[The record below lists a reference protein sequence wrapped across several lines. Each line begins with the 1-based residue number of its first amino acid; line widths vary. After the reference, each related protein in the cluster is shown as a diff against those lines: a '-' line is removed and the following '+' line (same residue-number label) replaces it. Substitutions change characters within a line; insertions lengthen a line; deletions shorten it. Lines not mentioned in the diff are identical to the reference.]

1 MPLPWTRRVLTPESA
16 VALLTSRIGGAT
28 SIELRRLRQ
37 SLRREE
43 LLGGGG
49 RTSDA
54 LLVEALL
61 EPGALATLGIE
72 GHSARR
78 MARMIQA
85 GREAAEAPG
94 GQRRDGALGA
104 LALHRAGRRAGPKP
118 PWPADPPEPGPT
130 ATSMP

>member
-1 MPLPWTRRVLTPESA
+1 MS
-16 VALLTSRIGGAT
+16 LLTSRIGGAT
-28 SIELRRLRQ
+28 AIELRRLRQ

-78 MARMIQA
+78 IARMIQA
-85 GREAAEAPG
+85 GRDAAAG
-94 GQRRDGALGA
+94 SRRQRRDGALGA
-104 LALHRAGRRAGPKP
+104 LALHRPRLAAGPTP
-118 PWPADPPEPGPT
+118 RWPEERPVPGRT
-130 ATSMP
+130 GTSMP